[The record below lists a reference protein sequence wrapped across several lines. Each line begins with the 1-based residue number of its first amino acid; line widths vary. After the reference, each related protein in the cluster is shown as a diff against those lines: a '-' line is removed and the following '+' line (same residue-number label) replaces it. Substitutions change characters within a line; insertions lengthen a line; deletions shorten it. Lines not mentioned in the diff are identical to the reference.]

1 MSPSLRIVT
10 PLPPSYTAE
19 LCVIDALRWEL
30 VVKPLLC
37 LLMLCGLLQACGQK
51 GPLYLPQSDKPNADQ
66 PAQQA
71 PVDDDF

>member
-1 MSPSLRIVT
+1 M
-10 PLPPSYTAE
+10 
-19 LCVIDALRWEL
+19 
-30 VVKPLLC
+30 KPLLC

-51 GPLYLPQSDKPNADQ
+51 GPLYLPSDTPSANK